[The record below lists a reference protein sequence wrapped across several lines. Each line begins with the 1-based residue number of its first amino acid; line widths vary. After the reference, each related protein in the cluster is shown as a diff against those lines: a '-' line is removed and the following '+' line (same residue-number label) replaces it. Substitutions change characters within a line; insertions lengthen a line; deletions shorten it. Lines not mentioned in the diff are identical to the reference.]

1 MLGDISD
8 ISSLFPDASS
18 LVVYADSLSK
28 YIYVD
33 TAIHVC
39 TLTLLFITVYDDIL
53 YHCGNVLF
61 TQNGLK

>member
-1 MLGDISD
+1 MLGDNSD

-28 YIYVD
+28 YMYVD
-33 TAIHVC
+33 TAIHVG